1 MQPAFIASRVF
12 HAPMLRVVID
22 CREARTCL
30 TDTGFSL
37 PQLKLYEG
45 TEFAALFCEVSSRRI
60 MTTTRNSGHGC
71 GTRCSR
77 RRWY

>member
-1 MQPAFIASRVF
+1 VVALQPVFIASRIF

-45 TEFAALFCEVSSRRI
+45 TELAALFCEVSAA
-60 MTTTRNSGHGC
+60 
-71 GTRCSR
+71 
-77 RRWY
+77 